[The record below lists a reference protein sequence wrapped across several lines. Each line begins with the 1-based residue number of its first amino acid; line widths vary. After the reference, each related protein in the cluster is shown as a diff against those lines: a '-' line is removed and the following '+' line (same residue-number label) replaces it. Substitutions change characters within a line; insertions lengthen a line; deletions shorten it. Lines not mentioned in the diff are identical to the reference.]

1 MRFNDHSELRGRHAI
16 LSPSSSAWLRYDDQQ
31 LHGRFHSWKAARRGS
46 DLHDHAHESIRLGVY
61 LGEPT
66 PEEVE
71 EERGNPPALF
81 AYVADGIELDMSCEV
96 PLYYSE
102 HCFGHADTLSFDGVT
117 LRIHDLKT
125 GITPSKMEQLKVY
138 AALFCLEYG
147 VSPAEIEIELRI
159 YQRKEMNIE
168 RPEPYDIEDVMVRI
182 VQKDAYLESLKE
194 A

>member
-1 MRFNDHSELRGRHAI
+1 MRFNDHSELHGRHAL
-16 LSPSSSAWLRYDDQQ
+16 LSPSSSAWLRYDEQQ
-31 LHGRFHSWKAARRGS
+31 LHARSHSWKAARRGS
-46 DLHDHAHESIRLGVY
+46 DIHDHAHESIRLGIY

-66 PEEVE
+66 PEDVE
-71 EERGNPPALF
+71 ADRGNPPALY
-81 AYVADGIELDMSCEV
+81 AYVADGIDLGMSCEV

-102 HCFGHADTLSFDGVT
+102 HCFGHADTLSFDGEI

-147 VSPAEIEIELRI
+147 VSPAEIQIELRI
-159 YQRKEMNIE
+159 YQRKEMLVDQ
-168 RPEPYDIEDVMVRI
+168 PEPYDIEDIMTRI
-182 VQKDAYLESLKE
+182 VRMDMYLESLKE